1 MKRTIEEQRSQRVLR
16 TATIICCAIMISTL
30 ITLMK
35 FKYLAS
41 LDDSNSFEAFLVST
55 LSLMLC
61 CGSGFAAGF
70 GVKRLWQEPYE
81 E

>member
-16 TATIICCAIMISTL
+16 TATIICCAIWISTM

-35 FKYLAS
+35 YKYQETI
-41 LDDSNSFEAFLVST
+41 DSTNSFEAFLVST
-55 LSLMLC
+55 LVLMLC
-61 CGSGFAAGF
+61 CGCGFAAGY
-70 GVKRLWQEPYE
+70 GVKQLWREPYE